1 MTVLRV
7 PLRRGLPYW
16 WGTYVAMLR
25 WVLTQQRV
33 LFWSVL
39 FSQLLL
45 GIGAALMYSFYLGT
59 VDSVVAAYL
68 VTGIPALSIIPV
80 GFVMLPILVIQEKSR
95 GTHEF
100 TWSLPVPRLVPVAA
114 TFTIFTAIALPV
126 AALSTGLAAWHFGTA
141 LQVSA
146 YTIPAA
152 LLVALM
158 ATSVGYGLAMAIPE
172 PRITNLILN
181 VVIFLVLLF
190 SPIVIPIDRFPDW
203 AANIHRILPFFH
215 MSNLLRSTLT
225 DGLAVEVA
233 ASLGALVAWTAVG
246 WATVV
251 RVVTRRP

>member
-7 PLRRGLPYW
+7 SLRGGLPYW

-141 LQVSA
+141 LQASA

-203 AANIHRILPFFH
+203 AATIHRILPFFH

-233 ASLGALVAWTAVG
+233 TSLGALVAWTAVG